1 MLNIWGRA
9 TLQEGHLITTKP
21 KTITMILLE
30 KLDALVDRHDP
41 AVAAITGI
49 HAIRSYKKRSYKNR
63 AVARSE
69 NLRGT

>member
-21 KTITMILLE
+21 KTITMIILE
-30 KLDALVDRHDP
+30 KWDALGDRHDP

-49 HAIRSYKKRSYKNR
+49 HAIRSYTHCYFTRL
-63 AVARSE
+63 
-69 NLRGT
+69 NLRKMGPF